1 MNRLGIAL
9 LIAAAL
15 ACMSCDTTAF
25 FAIDNRPL
33 TDLEV
38 VSVFPVHIGTADQEP
53 VRVCGV
59 PLAGETAL
67 APDGV
72 ELVVNFVGAAVKRTT
87 CAKDRD
93 NSIHPGDEISL
104 QPFIHETK
112 HATVGPGLLDLDVQC
127 IEPRAPAEAECS
139 VPSTKGGGLASSL
152 RYVEVAPRCGM
163 APAEQTRMEL
173 ALVIDNSGST
183 VGFVD
188 RVNLHEDQPGKFES
202 PTPLV
207 PSDPHS
213 ARTWAASRLLE
224 QLNAG
229 DRVIGYWYDED
240 SGIRVAASDNRS
252 CEGGE
257 RDGLRCSKDAHCAGG
272 WCQIGGA
279 PGGNTLSSKTIPQ
292 WEKTAFGGGAEHR
305 WLLDTDL
312 QGSQKYAAE
321 GRAPMWPAVGKAY
334 DFLLGAAERN
344 RQILVFADGP
354 DTCNPSEDFDFTGS
368 DGTCRLPCAVGGP
381 DFETLR
387 TKMHQAGWPV
397 RLHFVQFQ
405 APAYREPDAAM
416 MEMACRSGGTYQFIN
431 SQEIALSGGDFSK
444 ALSRATARLRR
455 SLGGTWRVNHR
466 QPALAAQQV
475 VARGRAM
482 ALSGRLAFDSTR
494 FACPEYGFTPAT
506 MAHFTPTT
514 EAEDGRLVFRTPCTS
529 HSDCGG
535 QNACGANHCTSTGL
549 CVAKAAP
556 DRLPCASQAGTS
568 SANMCCS
575 GQCAA
580 NCVAACTP

>member
-1 MNRLGIAL
+1 
-9 LIAAAL
+9 
-15 ACMSCDTTAF
+15 
-25 FAIDNRPL
+25 
-33 TDLEV
+33 
-38 VSVFPVHIGTADQEP
+38 
-53 VRVCGV
+53 
-59 PLAGETAL
+59 
-67 APDGV
+67 
-72 ELVVNFVGAAVKRTT
+72 
-87 CAKDRD
+87 
-93 NSIHPGDEISL
+93 
-104 QPFIHETK
+104 
-112 HATVGPGLLDLDVQC
+112 
-127 IEPRAPAEAECS
+127 
-139 VPSTKGGGLASSL
+139 
-152 RYVEVAPRCGM
+152 
-163 APAEQTRMEL
+163 MEL

-444 ALSRATARLRR
+444 ALSRATARRPNRWSRAAAPWPCPGAWLSTRRDLRAPNTALHRRPWPTSLRPPKPKMAAWSSAPLAPATAIAVARTPAAPTTAHPRASASPRRHRIGCRARARRARPRPTCAAAASARPTAWRPARRDIVPATEER
-455 SLGGTWRVNHR
+455 STIF
-466 QPALAAQQV
+466 QV
-475 VARGRAM
+475 VTVHTY
-482 ALSGRLAFDSTR
+482 DI
-494 FACPEYGFTPAT
+494 
-506 MAHFTPTT
+506 
-514 EAEDGRLVFRTPCTS
+514 
-529 HSDCGG
+529 
-535 QNACGANHCTSTGL
+535 
-549 CVAKAAP
+549 
-556 DRLPCASQAGTS
+556 
-568 SANMCCS
+568 
-575 GQCAA
+575 
-580 NCVAACTP
+580 